1 MMNLIPRMINVADLQ
16 RNYRAIVTSAK
27 KHQEPIVV
35 LNNGEPDIVLIDTK
49 QYNEHVKR
57 MRYLEEESLL
67 KIGNQAIAEY
77 KQQKTITPK
86 RQETLLDVLKRTH
99 D

>member
-16 RNYRAIVTSAK
+16 RNYRAIVTAAK

-35 LNNGEPDIVLIDTK
+35 LNNGQPDIVLLDTK
-49 QYNEHVKR
+49 QYNEHIKR

-67 KIGNQAIAEY
+67 KIGNQAIKEY
-77 KQQKTITPK
+77 KQRKAVTPK
-86 RQETLLDVLKRTH
+86 LHETLLHVLKNTA
-99 D
+99 

>member
-35 LNNGEPDIVLIDTK
+35 LSNGQPDIVLLDTK
-49 QYNEHVKR
+49 QYNEQIKR

-67 KIGNQAIAEY
+67 KIGNQAIKEY
-77 KQQKTITPK
+77 KQRKAVTPK
-86 RQETLLDVLKRTH
+86 LQETLLHVLKNTA
-99 D
+99 